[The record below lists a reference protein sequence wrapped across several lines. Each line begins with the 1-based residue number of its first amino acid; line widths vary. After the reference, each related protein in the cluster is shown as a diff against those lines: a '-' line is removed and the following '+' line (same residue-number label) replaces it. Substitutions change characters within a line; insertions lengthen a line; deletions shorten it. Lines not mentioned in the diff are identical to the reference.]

1 MSMRDSSFLTQNSHL
16 LRLVCLGTIQSP
28 RFYRLLDR
36 RFVSLQYHVTILS
49 VSMQKFLKHT
59 NQQMHSKELLFAS
72 STNSLSDR
80 PSFNRYNSFVIV
92 VPVMVMNKSGRV
104 FAKQTAISPTI
115 FEPSIFFEKFYRV
128 IITLRVG
135 SFAMTI
141 T

>member
-16 LRLVCLGTIQSP
+16 QRSVCLGTIQSP

-104 FAKQTAISPTI
+104 FAKQTAISPSI
-115 FEPSIFFEKFYRV
+115 FEPSNLF
-128 IITLRVG
+128 
-135 SFAMTI
+135 
-141 T
+141 